1 MKCFLKMSKLTNL
14 FLEIINVGHLT
25 AKAEK
30 QRKYKEREGEKDTC
44 THTHEWERLAYSIFS
59 NLSNLVFIRFIF
71 VSTLPNN

>member
-1 MKCFLKMSKLTNL
+1 MSKLTNL
-14 FLEIINVGHLT
+14 FLEIISVSHLT

-30 QRKYKEREGEKDTC
+30 QRKYKEREREKDTH
-44 THTHEWERLAYSIFS
+44 THTHEWERSVYSIFS